1 MVSIFRNILTYQF
14 LKCTQHAILDIVND
28 TQDNMDKKMFSC
40 GIFIDL
46 KKTFDTIDHTKQM
59 QKLTH

>member
-1 MVSIFRNILTYQF
+1 MVSAFRNILTYQF

-28 TQDNMDKKMFSC
+28 IQDNMDKKMFSC

-46 KKTFDTIDHTKQM
+46 KKLLILLITLNKC
-59 QKLTH
+59 KN